1 MENPWGDERDDEP
14 RPMSPSDVSSS
25 NSQRPYVMSE
35 ASREQTRQWM
45 KLHDAEMEVRQRT
58 RKWTR
63 AEEDK
68 LLSLPDC
75 HGHKRQAV
83 LDPNMPSR
91 ERVLTAWAMDMLE
104 PDPESGDYA
113 EMDVEDGV
121 GIHCAVPVWSL
132 LKALMHME
140 RARNDP
146 EGCNCLDATYFMT
159 NGCSCRKDHF
169 IKSGMRHFVCNQCSK
184 CCRCGGFFGLCGTVS
199 TMCVAL
205 PCRCCRQLKCLLG
218 QTSLACLC
226 QPRFCKLC
234 MDPAGPY
241 CTCVAAGLDGSFMH

>member
-1 MENPWGDERDDEP
+1 MQPNRGNSGDPEPDAEPASTLQLANNVNVENPLMDERGDE
-14 RPMSPSDVSSS
+14 PMSSSDVDSSS
-25 NSQRPYVMSE
+25 SSQRPYVMSE

-83 LDPNMPSR
+83 LDPSMPDR
-91 ERVLTAWAMDMLE
+91 ERVLTAWAMEMLE
-104 PDPESGDYA
+104 PDPHSSDYA
-113 EMDVEDGV
+113 ELGLEDGV

-140 RARNDP
+140 RARSAP
-146 EGCNCLDATYFMT
+146 EGCNCLDATYFMA
-159 NGCSCRKDHF
+159 NGCSCLRDHF
-169 IKSGMRHFVCNQCSK
+169 IKSGMRHFVCNICST
-184 CCRCGGFFGLCGTVS
+184 CYRCGGF
-199 TMCVAL
+199 
-205 PCRCCRQLKCLLG
+205 
-218 QTSLACLC
+218 
-226 QPRFCKLC
+226 CKRC